1 MNKIFYDKAWEDYL
15 YFQKNDK
22 KILQK
27 INDLIKDIERNGLL
41 IGTGKPERLKGELNG
56 LYSRRINHEH
66 RLVYYIE
73 DNNLFVVGCKTHYKN
88 N

>member
-41 IGTGKPERLKGELNG
+41 IGTGKPESLKGELNG

-73 DNNLFVVGCKTHYKN
+73 DNNLFIVGCKTHYKN